1 MSKQKCLQRA
11 ARTPPWISTRRRLR
25 MSKRPNNTRTPV
37 ASSAP
42 LSSEAHPPA
51 SISIGA
57 RLAKVLFILNTRAG
71 LDGILTC
78 FALISSCAGA
88 AIDARVVLVMGIC
101 NIFADALAMG
111 LCQLRVS
118 PMEKTLRLERARR
131 RDVRRDCRLCWQALA
146 STSRRSRRQTLRGT
160 NAAERHGSSKTTPR
174 ARCCSA
180 SDDRPRF
187 CWLLRVCR
195 RRVSRLCDDRE
206 WSWKT
211 THRAST
217 LMTLDRPNRRLE
229 TRDSSGE

>member
-118 PMEKTLRLERARR
+118 QWRKPCVSSARVVATYDETVGSVGRRWRVPLVEVVDRLCAARTQPRGMGVRKQPRGRGVARR
-131 RDVRRDCRLCWQALA
+131 P
-146 STSRRSRRQTLRGT
+146 
-160 NAAERHGSSKTTPR
+160 TTG
-174 ARCCSA
+174 
-180 SDDRPRF
+180 
-187 CWLLRVCR
+187 
-195 RRVSRLCDDRE
+195 
-206 WSWKT
+206 
-211 THRAST
+211 
-217 LMTLDRPNRRLE
+217 
-229 TRDSSGE
+229 RDSVGF